1 MSTKISMLHPK
12 VMLTL
17 GFYTEYQ
24 KKILDEYKYE
34 NALKQI
40 TAFYETSDNNVFIR
54 FEDFSFNPSKNPQVT
69 GKLYNLN
76 GLLVHY
82 STIEGFEQ
90 FKNID
95 VVLKEIEDNSTK
107 YNFILLI
114 YGDLKTFLF
123 RYRFVLLYNKNVE
136 YKIKKVSIENPNEE
150 LKKLIDEHTEK
161 NNNIVNEHYYYLL
174 NENTILLNDL
184 TTTQTSIPTL
194 IKNSLYEN
202 QKETI
207 TEIIINKTQNKYLT
221 LSLENIKL
229 IPIKD
234 KITELKETTQK
245 LEIITVDLKQMF
257 NSETIAENAVDLN
270 INLMKWRMC
279 PNLNTQIIKEK
290 KYLLIGSG
298 TLGCH
303 VSRCLLGWGA
313 RNITFMDNGKVSYSN
328 PVRQSLYNFNDSTSE
343 NYKAILAPKKLKE
356 IFPLTNS
363 NGFNINIPLPG
374 RTLIDEKSKEDY
386 IKNLTLLEEQIKSH
400 DIIFLL
406 TDSRES
412 RWYPT
417 LIAKAYNK
425 IVITA
430 AIGFDSFLIMRHGNN
445 ENKLGCYFCTDIVTP
460 SDTSGSRTL
469 DQQCTISR
477 PGVSMIC
484 SGLAI
489 ELGMSCINASLN
501 KGNSDLD
508 YPHQIRGNLIDYNM
522 NCFRFNGNKNCVAC
536 SDNMIKAYLEKRDE
550 FLVNVMNDPFY
561 IEKNSGV
568 QEIIK
573 NMKIEDNINDGDDF

>member
-1 MSTKISMLHPK
+1 MSTKISILHPK
-12 VMLTL
+12 AMLTV

-40 TAFYETSDNNVFIR
+40 TAFYETTDNNTFIR

-90 FKNID
+90 LKNID
-95 VVLKEIEDNSTK
+95 DVLKEIEANSTK
-107 YNFILLI
+107 YNFILFI

-123 RYRFVLLYNKNVE
+123 RYRFILLHNKNVE
-136 YKIKKVSIENPNEE
+136 YKIKKVSNENLNED
-150 LKKLIDEHTEK
+150 LKKLIDEHIEK
-161 NNNIVNEHYYYLL
+161 NKDKVNEHYYYLL
-174 NENTILLNDL
+174 NETTIYINDIS
-184 TTTQTSIPTL
+184 TNQTSIPIL

-221 LSLENIKL
+221 LLLENIKL

-234 KITELKETTQK
+234 KIPELKELFEK
-245 LEIITVDLKQMF
+245 LEIIKVDLKQMF

-279 PNLNTQIIKEK
+279 PGLNTQIIKEK

-417 LIAKAYNK
+417 LISKAYNK

-430 AIGFDSFLIMRHGNN
+430 AIGFDSFLIMRHGNK
-445 ENKLGCYFCTDIVTP
+445 ENNLGCYFCTDIVTP

-501 KGNSDLD
+501 KGSSDLD

-522 NCFRFNGNKNCVAC
+522 NCFRFSGNRNCVAC
-536 SDNMIKAYLEKRDE
+536 SENMIRNYLEKRDE
-550 FLVNVMNDPFY
+550 FLVNVMNDPYY
-561 IEKNSGV
+561 IEKISGV
-568 QEIIK
+568 QDLIK